1 MTQFTRLLAI
11 GALAVSLTAA
21 RKAQVKTITIDGVK
35 FQPADITVSVGD
47 TVVWVNKDPFPHNVT
62 SKDGVFHSRTL
73 DPDQSFRF
81 HATKAGTF
89 PYVCTLHPTMSAVIH
104 VK

>member
-1 MTQFTRLLAI
+1 MTQFTRFLTI
-11 GALAVSLTAA
+11 GALAVLLTAA
-21 RKAQVKTITIDGVK
+21 RKPQVKTIAIDGVK
-35 FQPADITVSVGD
+35 FQPAEITVSVGD
-47 TVVWVNKDPFPHNVT
+47 TVVWLNKDPFPHNVT